1 MPTELT
7 VKRLFNR
14 YSAERLPQLNTG
26 ERIKGSLMILLAQDF
41 RKAAA
46 ELSPDDIAAAVER
59 VATTA
64 PTHANRSLAYLRSFF
79 GWAVRSGY
87 LEANPALEVPMPAA
101 EIVRERDLTLD
112 EIVDVWRST
121 EVLDY
126 PFSPAI
132 RVMILTGMRREQVA
146 SMRHEDVEF
155 GELGGMG
162 TWRLPPHPS
171 DFAKVFVVALHDLA
185 RWAIF
190 QTRGRASRRSPYVF
204 STTGDTPV
212 SGWTRAK
219 RKLDV
224 EISRRRTAAGRPEM
238 PPWRL
243 DDLRRSLVANVEEHF
258 LVDHGLAMSCLHVQ
272 SRFGSL
278 KQRFIAYS
286 GCVDGFRSEVL
297 AAWARLVDEASRP
310 GVRLEEALWGVQ
322 SEAVFAK
329 LAGWSLDDSA
339 VAVSG
344 SEEILEELYRR
355 GFKERRIGRGFRLRF

>member
-1 MPTELT
+1 MPRALT
-7 VKRLFNR
+7 VKRLLAL
-14 YSAERLPQLNTG
+14 YSAERLAQQSTG
-26 ERIKGSLMILLAQDF
+26 ERTERSLTILLAQDL
-41 RKAAA
+41 RKAAP
-46 ELSPDDIAAAVER
+46 ELSPDDIMAAVER
-59 VATTA
+59 VATTGR
-64 PTHANRSLAYLRSFF
+64 THANRCLAYLRAFF
-79 GWAVRSGY
+79 GWAMRNGY
-87 LEANPALEVPMPAA
+87 LDANPALEVPMPAV

-132 RVMILTGMRREQVA
+132 RVMLLTGMQRERVA
-146 SMRHEDVEF
+146 SMRHQDVEY

-162 TWRLPPHPS
+162 TWRLPAHPS
-171 DFAKVFVVALHDLA
+171 DFAKVFVVALPDLA

-190 QTRGRASRRSPYVF
+190 QSRGRASRRSPYVF

-238 PPWRL
+238 PAWRL

-286 GCVDGFRSEVL
+286 GCVDGYRAEIL

-310 GVRLEEALWGVQ
+310 GALVEKALSRVQ
-322 SEAVFAK
+322 SEAMFTL
-329 LAGWSLDDSA
+329 LAAWRLDDSA
-339 VAVSG
+339 VAEVG
-344 SEEILEELYRR
+344 FEEVLEELYRR
-355 GFKERRIGRGFRLRF
+355 GFKERRIARGDRIRL